1 MSESLSHRKFTGLA
15 ASLAGAVGEQ
25 AEAGLVWQRADAVF
39 AEALGHQ
46 LFTVLIHNEPAG
58 EVRRCYSSRPD
69 EYPVQ
74 GAKSMGP
81 TPWGDLVLKQGKP
94 FLGVDEAAIR
104 WAFPDHQLIIS
115 MGLGSA
121 INLPLRLAG
130 RTLGTLALL
139 DRAGHYR
146 QEHLEIGAILAALLV
161 PVMARLSGNT
171 NAA

>member
-1 MSESLSHRKFTGLA
+1 MSQSLSYRKFTELA
-15 ASLAGAVGEQ
+15 ANLASAVGEQ
-25 AEAGLVWQRADAVF
+25 VEARLVWQRADAVF
-39 AEALGHQ
+39 AEALGHR
-46 LFTVLIHNEPAG
+46 LFTVLIHNEPVG

-74 GAKSMGP
+74 GAKKMGP

-130 RTLGTLALL
+130 QTLGTLALL
-139 DRAGHYR
+139 DRVGHYR
-146 QEHLEIGAILAALLV
+146 REHLETGAILAALLV
-161 PVMARLSGNT
+161 PVIAIL
-171 NAA
+171 AADKE

>member
-1 MSESLSHRKFTGLA
+1 MNQSLNYQKFTELA
-15 ASLAGAVGEQ
+15 ANLAGTVGEEVE
-25 AEAGLVWQRADAVF
+25 AEPVWQRADAVF

-74 GAKSMGP
+74 GAKIMGE

-139 DRAGHYR
+139 DRVGHYR
-146 QEHLEIGAILAALLV
+146 QDHLEIGAILAALLV
-161 PVMARLSGNT
+161 PVIEML
-171 NAA
+171 AADKD

>member
-1 MSESLSHRKFTGLA
+1 MWFPL
-15 ASLAGAVGEQ
+15 
-25 AEAGLVWQRADAVF
+25 LVRHDLVAVF